1 MPLGI
6 TNRRTKESFQTNPE
20 IQLTPA
26 SGFSPNLVPFSIY
39 IIQPTFSPS
48 SSSQHKRFDL
58 LRDLPYQFTTEIVVW
73 ALSSWERKLRR
84 WVIWGKLGW
93 WQQAWEQWRHSR
105 IRASADGTTLWGL
118 FTSMPRPT
126 SGPLLRPR
134 SSLLPLL
141 PWFPAEW
148 ETRRP
153 SSQRSLWGLSCT
165 WAAGDPTEEEDMK
178 MDDHQPA
185 LEASREGIFQETYG
199 KLRWRNCSEAISWN
213 FCLET
218 HELQPIAQG
227 WENWNWCKL
236 WLGLCKTHII

>member
-1 MPLGI
+1 MSTSVEAAPATKYAAEMPLGI

-118 FTSMPRPT
+118 FTSMPRTT
-126 SGPLLRPR
+126 SGPFLRPG

-141 PWFPAEW
+141 QWFLAEW
-148 ETRRP
+148 ETRRQ

-165 WAAGDPTEEEDMK
+165 WAAGDPTETFHISSDQEED
-178 MDDHQPA
+178 DDDERFMEGACEGSHEKGRWKPLMEKRDPSVDEGSGN
-185 LEASREGIFQETYG
+185 LEP
-199 KLRWRNCSEAISWN
+199 SE
-213 FCLET
+213 
-218 HELQPIAQG
+218 
-227 WENWNWCKL
+227 
-236 WLGLCKTHII
+236 